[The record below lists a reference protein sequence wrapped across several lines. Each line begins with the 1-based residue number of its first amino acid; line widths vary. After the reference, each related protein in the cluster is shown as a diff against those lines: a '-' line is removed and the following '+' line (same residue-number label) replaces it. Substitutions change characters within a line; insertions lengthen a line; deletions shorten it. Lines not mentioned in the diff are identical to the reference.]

1 MRPLVLQS
9 ENYRRLLLE
18 NSVYFLKNL
27 WRHFLLV
34 LKVLR
39 NFVYIFLYVLFV
51 PMRVYKMES
60 PELPPREVNLK
71 DEYQKHLYPP
81 RSF

>member
-1 MRPLVLQS
+1 MKPLVLES
-9 ENYRRLLLE
+9 VNYRRLLLE
-18 NSVYFLKNL
+18 NAMYFLRSL
-27 WRHFLLV
+27 WRYCYLFFKL
-34 LKVLR
+34 LR
-39 NFVYIFLYVLFV
+39 NVVYLVLYVLFV
-51 PMRVYKMES
+51 PIKVYKMES